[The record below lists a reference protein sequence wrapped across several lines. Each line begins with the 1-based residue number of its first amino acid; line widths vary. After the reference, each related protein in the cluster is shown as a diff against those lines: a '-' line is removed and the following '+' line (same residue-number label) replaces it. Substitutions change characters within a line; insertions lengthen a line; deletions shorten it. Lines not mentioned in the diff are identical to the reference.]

1 MAIAIGVFTALILLA
16 AHASRPRR
24 MNRADLLGLASYE
37 HKARREGAF
46 PFDYLSR

>member
-1 MAIAIGVFTALILLA
+1 MDRIDKIGL
-16 AHASRPRR
+16 
-24 MNRADLLGLASYE
+24 DSYE